1 MSVSLKLGLLFP
13 ANGIHSRYRLR
24 PSRRGTS
31 RFTFAGSAS
40 GRTGSTPTSRR
51 STGSSRAATR
61 RSSRASTG
69 SGGESEPNVRISR
82 PFFSRDGHFLFRTM
96 MRKYTTVKKNISMY
110 NRHRVVDRD
119 PSNPDFQTISSMYQV
134 LRDAC
139 WLKLISS
146 GNVLYCDVFM
156 D

>member
-1 MSVSLKLGLLFP
+1 
-13 ANGIHSRYRLR
+13 
-24 PSRRGTS
+24 
-31 RFTFAGSAS
+31 
-40 GRTGSTPTSRR
+40 
-51 STGSSRAATR
+51 
-61 RSSRASTG
+61 
-69 SGGESEPNVRISR
+69 
-82 PFFSRDGHFLFRTM
+82 M

>member
-1 MSVSLKLGLLFP
+1 
-13 ANGIHSRYRLR
+13 
-24 PSRRGTS
+24 
-31 RFTFAGSAS
+31 
-40 GRTGSTPTSRR
+40 
-51 STGSSRAATR
+51 
-61 RSSRASTG
+61 
-69 SGGESEPNVRISR
+69 
-82 PFFSRDGHFLFRTM
+82 

-156 D
+156 DGRYKINSFLIPSTTRNDRRSA